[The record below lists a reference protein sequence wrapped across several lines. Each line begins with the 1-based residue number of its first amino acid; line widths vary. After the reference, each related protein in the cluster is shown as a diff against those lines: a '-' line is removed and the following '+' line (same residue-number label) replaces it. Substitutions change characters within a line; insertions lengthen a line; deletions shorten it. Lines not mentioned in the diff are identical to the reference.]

1 MLLGEDTAGASTVGF
16 QRIADSLEIEGTGQR
31 VPVVEFIYCYTPLA
45 DGSQPLFW
53 PFILARPFGSP
64 GKSERKPCRK
74 ELTMKKLLIG
84 MFVIVFI
91 AVIAGAGALYYV
103 KPDRAL
109 DLSYEEVPLE
119 DRALSMAKRLS
130 LQMSLTAEDLNNLA
144 KKSIADNPQV
154 EEDVLVT
161 GADFTLNGDKLIA
174 DLNVIWKDRVSA
186 GIQVTYR
193 LRWED
198 PNVVAAVEKAT
209 MKGITLSNAWFS
221 DRTIPIGD
229 NLPSMLR
236 IKSVEW
242 DQDEVKVIFRPAL

>member
-1 MLLGEDTAGASTVGF
+1 
-16 QRIADSLEIEGTGQR
+16 
-31 VPVVEFIYCYTPLA
+31 
-45 DGSQPLFW
+45 
-53 PFILARPFGSP
+53 
-64 GKSERKPCRK
+64 
-74 ELTMKKLLIG
+74 MKKLLIG

-91 AVIAGAGALYYV
+91 VVIAGAGALYYV

-209 MKGITLSNAWFS
+209 MKGIALPNAWFS

-229 NLPSMLR
+229 SLPPMLR